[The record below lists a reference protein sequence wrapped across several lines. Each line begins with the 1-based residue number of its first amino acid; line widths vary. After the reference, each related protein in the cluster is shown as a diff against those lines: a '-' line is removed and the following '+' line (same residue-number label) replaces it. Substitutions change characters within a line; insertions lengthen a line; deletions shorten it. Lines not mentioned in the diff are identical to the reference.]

1 MKFGRKIQIILL
13 CLGLLIFFYSYY
25 YLPEKNEGYI
35 KVKSLPSQETET
47 EKEIKNKNTF
57 TNVEYKSQNSQGQI
71 FTTKAKRSFL
81 DSNKP
86 ELINLIDPHSV
97 TKLKKDNS
105 LIEIKSE
112 VGIFDKK
119 KNLVTYKKNVTIK
132 NKNYLITSNKAVH
145 FSSKNIIIITG
156 NVVMKDLTM
165 GLSHIVYCDKIE
177 IDTITNNTV
186 ATMNSS
192 KDRVIAKKVK

>member
-1 MKFGRKIQIILL
+1 MRFGRKIQITLL
-13 CLGLLIFFYSYY
+13 CLSSLIFFYSYY
-25 YLPEKNEGYI
+25 YLPGKNKGSI
-35 KVKSLPSQETET
+35 KVQSLPSQET

-71 FTTKAKRSFL
+71 FTTKAKESFL

-112 VGIFDKK
+112 VGIFNKK
-119 KNLVTYKKNVTIK
+119 KT
-132 NKNYLITSNKAVH
+132 
-145 FSSKNIIIITG
+145 
-156 NVVMKDLTM
+156 
-165 GLSHIVYCDKIE
+165 
-177 IDTITNNTV
+177 
-186 ATMNSS
+186 
-192 KDRVIAKKVK
+192 

>member
-1 MKFGRKIQIILL
+1 MRLGRKIQIILL
-13 CLGLLIFFYSYY
+13 CLSSLIFFYSYY
-25 YLPEKNEGYI
+25 YLPGKNEGSI
-35 KVKSLPSQETET
+35 KVKSLPSKETD
-47 EKEIKNKNTF
+47 KEIKNKNTF

-71 FTTKAKRSFL
+71 FTTKAKESFL
-81 DSNKP
+81 NSDTP
-86 ELINLIDPHSV
+86 ELINLIAPYSV

-112 VGIFDKK
+112 IGMFDKK
-119 KNLVTYKKNVTIK
+119 NNIISYKKNVIIK

-145 FSSKNIIIITG
+145 FSSKNIIMISG
-156 NVVMKDLTM
+156 AVVMKDLTM
-165 GLSHIVYCDKIE
+165 GLSHIVYCDRIE

-192 KDRVIAKKVK
+192 KDKVIVKKMK

>member
-1 MKFGRKIQIILL
+1 MRFGRKIQIILL
-13 CLGLLIFFYSYY
+13 CLSSLIFFYSYY
-25 YLPEKNEGYI
+25 YLPGKNEGSI
-35 KVKSLPSQETET
+35 KVKSLPSKETKE
-47 EKEIKNKNTF
+47 EIKNKNTF
-57 TNVEYKSQNSQGQI
+57 TNVEYKSQNNQGQI
-71 FTTKAKRSFL
+71 FTTKAKESFL
-81 DSNKP
+81 DLSKP
-86 ELINLIDPHSV
+86 NLVNLISPYSV

-105 LIEIKSE
+105 LIKIESE
-112 VGIFDKK
+112 VGMFDKK
-119 KNLVTYKKNVTIK
+119 KNIVMYEKNVTIK

-165 GLSHIVYCDKIE
+165 GLSHVIYCDKLE

-192 KDRVIAKKVK
+192 KDKVIAKKIK

>member
-1 MKFGRKIQIILL
+1 MRFGRIIQIALL
-13 CLGLLIFFYSYY
+13 CLCSLVFFYTYY
-25 YLPEKNEGYI
+25 YLPGKNEGSI
-35 KVKSLPSQETET
+35 KVKSLPSKETGD
-47 EKEIKNKNTF
+47 EIKNKNTF
-57 TNVEYKSQNSQGQI
+57 TNVEYKSQNGQGQI
-71 FTTKAKRSFL
+71 FTTKAKESFL
-81 DSNKP
+81 DLSKP
-86 ELINLIDPHSV
+86 DLVSLIDPYSV

-112 VGIFDKK
+112 IGTFDKK
-119 KNLVTYKKNVTIK
+119 KNIVTYEKNVTIK

-145 FSSKNIIIITG
+145 FSSKNIIIISDA
-156 NVVMKDLTM
+156 VVMKDLTM

-192 KDRVIAKKVK
+192 KDKVIAKKIK

>member
-1 MKFGRKIQIILL
+1 MRLSRKIQIILL
-13 CLGLLIFFYSYY
+13 CLSFLIFFYSYY
-25 YLPEKNEGYI
+25 YLPEKNEGSI
-35 KVKSLPSQETET
+35 KVKSLPSKET
-47 EKEIKNKNTF
+47 EKKIRNKNTF

-71 FTTKAKRSFL
+71 FTTKAKESFL
-81 DSNKP
+81 DLDKP
-86 ELINLIDPHSV
+86 ELINLIAPYSV

-112 VGIFDKK
+112 IGMFDKK
-119 KNLVTYKKNVTIK
+119 NNIISYKKNVIIK

-145 FSSKNIIIITG
+145 FSSKNIIMISG
-156 NVVMKDLTM
+156 AVVMKDLTM

-192 KDRVIAKKVK
+192 KDKVIAKKIK

>member
-1 MKFGRKIQIILL
+1 MRLGRKIQIILL
-13 CLGLLIFFYSYY
+13 CLCSLIFFYSYY
-25 YLPEKNEGYI
+25 YLPGKNEGSI
-35 KVKSLPSQETET
+35 KVKSLPSKETE
-47 EKEIKNKNTF
+47 EEIKNKNTF

-71 FTTKAKRSFL
+71 FTTKAKESFL
-81 DSNKP
+81 DSNAP
-86 ELINLIDPHSV
+86 ELINLIAPYSV

-112 VGIFDKK
+112 IGMFDKK
-119 KNLVTYKKNVTIK
+119 KNIVMYEKNVTIK

-156 NVVMKDLTM
+156 NVVMKDFTM
-165 GLSHIVYCDKIE
+165 GLSHIIYCDKIE

-186 ATMNSS
+186 ATMNSL
-192 KDRVIAKKVK
+192 KDRVIAKKIK

>member
-1 MKFGRKIQIILL
+1 MRFGRKIQIILL
-13 CLGLLIFFYSYY
+13 CLSFLIFFYSYY
-25 YLPEKNEGYI
+25 YLPGKNEGYI
-35 KVKSLPSQETET
+35 KVESLPSKETKDEM
-47 EKEIKNKNTF
+47 KNKNTF
-57 TNVEYKSQNSQGQI
+57 ANVEYKSQNNQGQI
-71 FTTKAKRSFL
+71 FTTKAKESFL
-81 DSNKP
+81 DVNRP
-86 ELINLIDPHSV
+86 DLINLIDPHSV

-105 LIEIKSE
+105 LIEIRSE
-112 VGIFDKK
+112 IGIFDKK
-119 KNLVTYKKNVTIK
+119 KNIVMYEKNVTIK

-165 GLSHIVYCDKIE
+165 GLSHVIYCDKLE

-192 KDRVIAKKVK
+192 KDKVVVKKMK

>member
-1 MKFGRKIQIILL
+1 MRFGRKIQIILL
-13 CLGLLIFFYSYY
+13 SLSFLIFFYSYY
-25 YLPEKNEGYI
+25 YLPGKNEGYI
-35 KVKSLPSQETET
+35 KVESLPSKET
-47 EKEIKNKNTF
+47 EKRIKNKNTF
-57 TNVEYKSQNSQGQI
+57 SNVEYKSQNNQGQI
-71 FTTKAKRSFL
+71 FTTKAKESFL
-81 DSNKP
+81 DVNRP
-86 ELINLIDPHSV
+86 DLINLIDPHSV

-105 LIEIKSE
+105 LIEIRSE
-112 VGIFDKK
+112 IGIFDKK
-119 KNLVTYKKNVTIK
+119 KKIVMYEKNVTIK

-165 GLSHIVYCDKIE
+165 GLSHVIYCDKLE

-192 KDRVIAKKVK
+192 KDKVVVKKMK